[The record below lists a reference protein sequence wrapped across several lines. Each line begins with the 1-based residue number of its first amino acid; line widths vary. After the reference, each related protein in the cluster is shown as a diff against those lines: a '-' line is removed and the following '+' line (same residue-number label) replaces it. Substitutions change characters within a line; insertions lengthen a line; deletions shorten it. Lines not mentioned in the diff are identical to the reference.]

1 MLWSGGCG
9 IVAPVTQSLEQNQ
22 SRAAQPTWL
31 PSRWEDAAVG
41 DADGD
46 GSDGGFVMPV
56 GTVTFLLTDIEGST
70 RRWEAEP
77 QVMGPAVARHYEILD
92 EVAAAHGGVRPQ
104 EQGEGDSVVV
114 AFSRARDAIGAAV
127 AVSEA
132 FAAEAWPTTEPV
144 RVRMAVHT
152 GDAQLRDSANYFG
165 QTIIRTARIRAV
177 GHGGQ
182 ILVSGA
188 TRDLVV
194 DGLDAHLMLVDLGE
208 HRLKDLGRPERIWQ
222 LDRGSAAA
230 FPALRS
236 LDAHPNNLPVQLTT
250 FIGRRDDVARA
261 CVLVGESRLLTLTG
275 SGGAGKTRLALQAAA
290 ELVDDFDGGVW
301 VAELAPLSDA
311 ALVAATV
318 AAVLGV
324 QDPASSD
331 PVALIKAKVSQPTLL
346 VLDNC
351 EHLLDASSELVDRL
365 LRECPALTVL
375 ATSRSPLEVPGET
388 SWQVPAMELPPTD
401 IAGADERQSIEVMRT
416 FDAVRLFV
424 DRARKARPTFVL
436 DDDNAAAVAAI
447 CQRLE
452 GIPLAIELA
461 AARVRV
467 LSPGAI
473 VAGLDEGFRML
484 GAGARTA
491 LPRQQT
497 LEASIAWSYDLLHED
512 EGLLLRRLGV
522 FAGGFTLEAAEQVAA
537 DDQLDPYLV
546 LDLLARLVDRS
557 LVVTDDDATS
567 ARFHLLETIRQ
578 YALARLDETDDPDQ
592 VRARHLEFFVQYA
605 ATAVPVNDVVVT
617 EPAVLAELDNIRA
630 ALAFAHRSR
639 SDASNWAEL
648 ADLLSYLPSF
658 RCRPDE
664 AIRWIER
671 VLAATCPPD
680 DRARALLSLGRCQ
693 FTAGLLPQA
702 FGSFEQAASAAAELG
717 DRSIGDAAD
726 VLRAK
731 LLLYIDP
738 AAARELLVGPASAPD
753 AFTRTF
759 AAITVAEAW
768 LWQDHLRQCF
778 DALDLAEPDVDTL
791 GSQVAA
797 AQHANLRAGAYMR
810 SARFDDALRWG
821 DLARELSTPIGGDLL
836 SASLL
841 TLASTKIMRG
851 GGRESAEEVDQAMTA
866 ARNGGV
872 GATQPMIALVDGYRR
887 MHHDDIAGAIIAY
900 QTAIDEA
907 TALGAPG
914 AMLFAYL
921 NLGLTLVRAGD
932 TAGAAAQAQLLRHHA
947 SLVNNDVGVA
957 CADHLDG
964 EICLAAGDRP
974 RAEQL
979 MHAALEVQHR
989 ELAAIHTVITLDA
1002 LAALHVDADDL
1013 EAGVRLLAGA
1023 DRARH
1028 DLGYRWQPSPD
1039 AARAAR
1045 SAKRARDALGDDRFE
1060 QTWAEG
1066 RSMDLDAVVTY
1077 AQRARGERGR
1087 PTSGWDSL
1095 TGTELQ
1101 VVAHVAEGLTNPQV
1115 AERMFI
1121 SRDTVK
1127 THLAHIYAKVGIRS
1141 RTQLA
1146 TLAARQRLTR
1156 PAP

>member
-1 MLWSGGCG
+1 VGG
-9 IVAPVTQSLEQNQ
+9 
-22 SRAAQPTWL
+22 
-31 PSRWEDAAVG
+31 
-41 DADGD
+41 ADGD
-46 GSDGGFVMPV
+46 SSEGGFVLPV

-77 QVMGPAVARHYEILD
+77 EVMGPAVARHYEILA
-92 EVAAAHGGVRPQ
+92 EVTAAHGGVRPQ

-127 AVSEA
+127 AISEA
-132 FAAEAWPTTEPV
+132 FAAEPWPTTEPI

-194 DGLDAHLMLVDLGE
+194 DGLDPDLMLVDLGE
-208 HRLKDLGRPERIWQ
+208 HRLKDLGRPEHIWQ
-222 LDRGSAAA
+222 LDRGPAVA

-236 LDAHPNNLPVQLTT
+236 LDAHPNNLPVQLTS

-261 CVLVGESRLLTLTG
+261 CALVGESRLLTLTG

-331 PVALIKAKVSQPTLL
+331 PVALIKAKVSRPTLL

-351 EHLLDASSELVDRL
+351 EHLLDASSKLVDRL

-401 IAGADERQSIEVMRT
+401 IAAADERQSIEVMRT

-473 VAGLDEGFRML
+473 AAGLDEGFRML

-497 LEASIAWSYDLLHED
+497 LEASIAWSYDLLDED
-512 EGLLLRRLGV
+512 ERLLLRRLGV
-522 FAGGFTLEAAEQVAA
+522 FAGGFTLEAAEEVTA

-557 LVVTDDDATS
+557 LVVADDDATS
-567 ARFHLLETIRQ
+567 TRFHLLETIRQ
-578 YALARLDETDDPDQ
+578 YALARLDQTDDPDQ
-592 VRARHLEFFVQYA
+592 VRARHLKFFVQYA
-605 ATAVPVNDVVVT
+605 AAAVPVNDVVVT
-617 EPAVLAELDNIRA
+617 EPSVLAELDNVRA
-630 ALAFAHRSR
+630 ALAFAYRSQ
-639 SDASNWAEL
+639 SDTSDWAEL

-671 VLAATCPPD
+671 ALAGSSSPVD
-680 DRARALLSLGRCQ
+680 SARALLSLGRCQ
-693 FTAGLLPQA
+693 FTAGLLAEA

-731 LLLYIDP
+731 LLLYVDP
-738 AAARELLVGPASAPD
+738 AAARELLVGPASATD
-753 AFTRTF
+753 RFTRTF
-759 AAITVAEAW
+759 AAVTVAETW

-778 DALDLAEPDVDTL
+778 DALDLAEPDVDAL

-797 AQHANLRAGAYMR
+797 AQHANVRAGANMR
-810 SARFDDALRWG
+810 SGCFDDALRWG
-821 DLARELSTPIGGDLL
+821 DRARGLATPIGGDLL
-836 SASLL
+836 SAALL
-841 TLASTKIMRG
+841 TLACTKIMRG
-851 GGRESAEEVDQAMTA
+851 GGHESAEEVDQAMSA
-866 ARNGGV
+866 ARDGGV
-872 GATQPMIALVDGYRR
+872 GATQAMIDLVDGYRR
-887 MHHDDIAGAIIAY
+887 MHHDDVDGAIAAF
-900 QTAIDEA
+900 QSAIDEVA
-907 TALGAPG
+907 ANGAPA
-914 AMLFAYL
+914 AMWFANL

-932 TAGAAAQAQLLRHHA
+932 VDGAAAQVELLR
-947 SLVNNDVGVA
+947 
-957 CADHLDG
+957 
-964 EICLAAGDRP
+964 LAAQPVGNQVALACSDQLEGEVCFARGDRP

-979 MHAALEVQHR
+979 LHAAIEVQHR
-989 ELAAIHTVITLDA
+989 ELAAIHTIITLDA

-1023 DRARH
+1023 DRARD

-1039 AARAAR
+1039 AARASR
-1045 SAKRARDALGDDRFE
+1045 SADRARDALGDERFDHL
-1060 QTWAEG
+1060 WAEG

-1077 AQRARGERGR
+1077 ARRARGERGR

-1101 VVAHVAEGLTNPQV
+1101 VVALVVEGMTNPQV

-1127 THLAHIYAKVGIRS
+1127 THLAHIYAKVGVSS
-1141 RTQLA
+1141 RAQLA
-1146 TLAARQRLTR
+1146 TLAARHRDD
-1156 PAP
+1156 